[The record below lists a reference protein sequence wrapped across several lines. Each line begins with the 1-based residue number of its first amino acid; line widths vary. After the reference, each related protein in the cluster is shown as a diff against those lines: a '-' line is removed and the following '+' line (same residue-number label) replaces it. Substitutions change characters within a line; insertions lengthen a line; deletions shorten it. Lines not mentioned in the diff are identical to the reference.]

1 MDQEDE
7 EKAAEVLVR
16 MAKNKVRQF
25 IYDAKMT
32 AISHFY
38 AETKGVR
45 KLKDT
50 IIDEKLEE
58 KMKSEDY
65 MLVSKLSF
73 YSMFIQNCIIC
84 S

>member
-1 MDQEDE
+1 
-7 EKAAEVLVR
+7 
-16 MAKNKVRQF
+16 MAKNKVRRF

-32 AISHFY
+32 AILHFY
-38 AETKGVR
+38 TETKGVR

-50 IIDEKLEE
+50 IIDQKLEE
-58 KMKSEDY
+58 KMEPEDY

>member
-1 MDQEDE
+1 MERENE

-50 IIDEKLEE
+50 ILKEKLEE
-58 KMKSEDY
+58 KMKPEDY

>member
-1 MDQEDE
+1 MG
-7 EKAAEVLVR
+7 KVLVR

-32 AISHFY
+32 AISHIY
-38 AETKGVR
+38 AETKGMR

-50 IIDEKLEE
+50 ILKEKLEE
-58 KMKSEDY
+58 KIEPEDY

-73 YSMFIQNCIIC
+73 YCMFIQNCIIC

>member
-32 AISHFY
+32 TISHFY
-38 AETKGVR
+38 AETKGMR

-50 IIDEKLEE
+50 ILKEKLEE
-58 KMKSEDY
+58 KIKPEDY
-65 MLVSKLSF
+65 MLVSELYF
-73 YSMFIQNCIIC
+73 YSVFIQNCIIC

>member
-1 MDQEDE
+1 M
-7 EKAAEVLVR
+7 R

-32 AISHFY
+32 AISHYY
-38 AETKGVR
+38 AETKDVR
-45 KLKDT
+45 KWKDT
-50 IIDEKLEE
+50 IIKEELEA
-58 KMKSEDY
+58 KMEPADY